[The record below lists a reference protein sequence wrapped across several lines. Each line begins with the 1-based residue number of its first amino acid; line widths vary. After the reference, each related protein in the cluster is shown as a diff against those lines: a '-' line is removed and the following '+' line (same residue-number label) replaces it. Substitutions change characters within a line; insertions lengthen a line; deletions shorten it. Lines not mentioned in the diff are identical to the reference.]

1 MFHISMGNNG
11 AVRGTFLLYLP
22 TCTGKVVTDIEKA
35 NVLEEKPHSHP
46 SDPGAV
52 EAAKLKLKEKAK
64 DYRGTTE
71 KDFCYDNG
79 PDSDNRIIIFATDMC
94 LQLLSGAQT

>member
-11 AVRGTFLLYLP
+11 AARGTFLRYLP
-22 TCTGKVVTDIEKA
+22 NCTGKVVTDLEKA

-52 EAAKLKLKEKAK
+52 EAAKLKLKFKEKAK

-71 KDFCYDNG
+71 KDFCCMIVV
-79 PDSDNRIIIFATDMC
+79 RILTIG
-94 LQLLSGAQT
+94 L

>member
-11 AVRGTFLLYLP
+11 AARGTFLLHLP
-22 TCTGKVVTDIEKA
+22 NCTGKVVTDLE

-52 EAAKLKLKEKAK
+52 EAAKLKLKFKEKAK
-64 DYRGTTE
+64 DYRGTSE
-71 KDFCYDNG
+71 KDFCCRLMV
-79 PDSDNRIIIFATDMC
+79 RILTIG
-94 LQLLSGAQT
+94 L